1 MKNKNR
7 KIYPIYSG
15 LFLLISSLITI
26 YLIANGKTNINVTT
40 DGLEQHYRTL
50 LYYSRYLKQIVKDLF
65 TQGKLIMPHW
75 DFTIGEGADMIS
87 ALHAHGVGD
96 PLTVLSVLVPERF
109 MPVFYLLNTFIRMW
123 LGGIFFIG
131 LCLYT
136 GRNDSYAII
145 AGSLTYSFCF
155 WALEAFTQ
163 HIYFLTPLMIMPL
176 YILGL
181 EKIFSDDEPFTF
193 ITAVCWGA
201 LSFFYYFYME
211 ALGTAIYGIVRAF
224 TKYGKD
230 IKTVICKLLKV
241 LIHAVL
247 GVAAAAIILCPMI
260 YTYLSDTRMGI
271 EYQVTPFFPPF
282 FYERL
287 LTIFVSNDFPY
298 DLHMGFAAPAFIAF
312 LLSFKNFKK
321 NKCLA
326 LLNLLTFI
334 IACLPFFCMIF
345 NGFSF
350 VSERWSFMIALTV
363 SYTLVFEWS
372 EIGKDRRISLILWL
386 FMLGLAAY
394 SAWSRTERV
403 FVPVGLCLVFILI
416 AVSKISDK
424 IFKADL
430 KQVLLIGVVI
440 VNILYLEEY
449 NLSPRGG
456 DIINTLLTIEK
467 AKEVPRSTEAYT
479 MSRYYAKNE
488 DEFYRYTGFRL
499 TNNTAMIFKVPSTD
513 YYWSITNPS
522 DQIFRLD
529 LGLQDLVCWQI
540 YGYDERAELESLANV
555 KYFIARPSYDGLLPL
570 GFELVKTMDNYD
582 IYENKYVLPFG
593 YTYKDSLSYEKW
605 DELDPLQKQQA
616 MMKQVVIENGSSVL
630 KEQKIRELDYTV
642 ETSDGI
648 SFEEGTIIVDDKDAS
663 LTLHIDGQN
672 KQELYLLVSGLEH
685 EDIYKIIE
693 NDSTISMI
701 TLEASSGFTRYQG
714 YMTNSHH
721 YYFGKSD
728 YAFYF
733 GSEPIDTITL
743 HFSLPGKY
751 TFKDIRF
758 CDESLDDFADEVNE
772 LSTYHLENV
781 EFGPDTVKGT
791 IDLQDER
798 YLLLSIPY
806 SNGWKAHVDGK
817 ESEILQ
823 ANQHYLALKLDSGNH
838 DIELRYST
846 PGLDLGSLISAVSL
860 VGIAAYTYFYNKKR
874 KRIV

>member
-1 MKNKNR
+1 MKNKNK
-7 KIYPIYSG
+7 KIYLIYSG
-15 LFLLISSLITI
+15 LFLLVGSLITI

-50 LYYSRYLKQIVKDLF
+50 LYYSRYLKQIVRDLF

-96 PLTVLSVLVPERF
+96 PLTVLSVLIPEAW
-109 MPVFYLLNTFIRMW
+109 MPGFYLFNSFIRMW
-123 LGGIFFIG
+123 LGGMFFIR
-131 LCLYT
+131 LCLYLN
-136 GRNDSYAII
+136 RKDPYAII
-145 AGSLTYSFCF
+145 GGALMHSFCF
-155 WALEAFTQ
+155 WALESFTQ

-181 EKIFSDDEPFTF
+181 EKIFNDEEPFTF
-193 ITAVCWGA
+193 IIAVCWGA
-201 LSFFYYFYME
+201 LSFFYFFYME
-211 ALGTAIYGIVRAF
+211 ALGTAVYGIIRAF
-224 TKYGKD
+224 AKYRLD
-230 IKTVICKLLKV
+230 IRTILRKLIKV
-241 LIHAVL
+241 LAHALL

-260 YTYLSDTRMGI
+260 YTYLTDTRMGI
-271 EYQVTPFFPPF
+271 EYLVTTFFPPF

-326 LLNLLTFI
+326 FINLLTFI

-350 VSERWSFMIALTV
+350 VSERWSFMIALSV
-363 SYTLVFEWS
+363 SYTLVYEWD
-372 EIGKDRRISLILWL
+372 EVGKDPKTSFILWV
-386 FMLGLAAY
+386 FMLGLAGV

-403 FVPVGLCLVFILI
+403 FVPVGLCLIYLLI
-416 AVSKISDK
+416 AASKINHK
-424 IFKADL
+424 FFNADL
-430 KQVLLIGVVI
+430 KQVLLIGVIVI
-440 VNILYLEEY
+440 NILYLEEY

-467 AKEVPRSTEAYT
+467 TKELPQATEAYT
-479 MSRYYAKNE
+479 MSRYYEKNE

-499 TNNTAMIFKVPSTD
+499 TNNAAMIFGVPSTD
-513 YYWSITNPS
+513 YYWSITNS
-522 DQIFRLD
+522 YDQVFRLD
-529 LGLQDLVCWQI
+529 LGMQDLICWQI

-555 KYFIARPSYDGLLPL
+555 KYFIARPSYDGILPY
-570 GFELVKTMDNYD
+570 GFELAETMDNYN

-605 DELDPLQKQQA
+605 HGLDELQKQQT
-616 MMKQVVIENGSSVL
+616 MMKQIVIENGSSDL
-630 KEQKIRELDYTV
+630 KEYRINELGYTV

-648 SFEEGTIIVDDKDAS
+648 SFENGQIIVNDKDAS
-663 LTLHIDGQN
+663 LTLRIDEQN
-672 KQELYLLVSGLEH
+672 DNELYLLVNGLKH

-701 TLEASSGFTRYQG
+701 TIETSNGFARYQG
-714 YMTNSHH
+714 YMTYSHH
-721 YYFGKSD
+721 YYFGKTD
-728 YAFYF
+728 YAFYL
-733 GSEPIDTITL
+733 GNDPIDTITL

-751 TFKDIRF
+751 SFKDIRV
-758 CDESLDDFADEVNE
+758 CDESLENFEEEVKE
-772 LSTYHLENV
+772 LGTYHLENV
-781 EFGPDTVKGT
+781 EFGPDTVKGS
-791 IDLQDER
+791 IDLKDER

-806 SNGWKAHVDGK
+806 SNGWKAYVDGK
-817 ESEILQ
+817 ECEALQ
-823 ANQHYLALKLDSGNH
+823 ANQHYIALKLDVGRH
-838 DIELRYST
+838 DVELRYST
-846 PGLDLGSLISAVSL
+846 PGLKIGALVSTLSFATIAVY
-860 VGIAAYTYFYNKKR
+860 AYFFNKKR
-874 KRIV
+874 KNIH